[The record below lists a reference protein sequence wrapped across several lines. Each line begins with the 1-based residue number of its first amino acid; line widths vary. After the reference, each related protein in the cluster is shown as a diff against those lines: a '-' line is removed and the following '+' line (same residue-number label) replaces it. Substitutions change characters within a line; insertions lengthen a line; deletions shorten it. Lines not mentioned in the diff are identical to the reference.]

1 MLREAT
7 LEEISD
13 GRIYELNDMVK
24 ADTGNCEGCHKC
36 CCGMGS
42 SIVLDP
48 YDVIRIL
55 NSLNQS
61 FQQLLD
67 NGFVELNMVDGM
79 ILPNLR
85 MGEQD
90 TCQFLN
96 EEGKC
101 SIHEARPGICR
112 LFPLGRVYMGDDFK
126 YFLQKGECIK
136 DNLAK
141 VKVRKW
147 ISQNNIREYEAFINK
162 WHAFI
167 RYIGDKM
174 YELRN
179 KAAGDKLS
187 EIAMFVLNEFYV
199 KCVADM
205 LTDNEAYEKA
215 LLLLLTEKINWACE
229 QIELIIK

>member
-13 GRIYELNDMVK
+13 GRLYELNDMVK
-24 ADTGNCEGCHKC
+24 ADTGNCDGCHKC
-36 CCGMGS
+36 CCSMGS

-48 YDVIRIL
+48 YDVIRIMQHI
-55 NSLNQS
+55 NRS

-67 NGFVELNMVDGM
+67 NGYIELNMVDGM

-85 MGEQD
+85 MGEKD
-90 TCQFLN
+90 ACQFLN
-96 EEGKC
+96 EEGRC

-112 LFPLGRVYMGDDFK
+112 LFPLGRVYEGDDFK

-136 DNLAK
+136 DNLTK
-141 VKVRKW
+141 VKVKRW
-147 ISQNNIREYEAFINK
+147 ISQGDIKEYEAYINK

-167 RYIGDKM
+167 RFIGEKM
-174 YELRN
+174 FELRN
-179 KAAGDKLS
+179 RAEGDKLN

-199 KCVADM
+199 KCVTDE
-205 LTDNEAYEKA
+205 LTDDETGDRA
-215 LLLLLTEKINWACE
+215 LLLLLAEKIDWAIV
-229 QIELIIK
+229 QIESIIR